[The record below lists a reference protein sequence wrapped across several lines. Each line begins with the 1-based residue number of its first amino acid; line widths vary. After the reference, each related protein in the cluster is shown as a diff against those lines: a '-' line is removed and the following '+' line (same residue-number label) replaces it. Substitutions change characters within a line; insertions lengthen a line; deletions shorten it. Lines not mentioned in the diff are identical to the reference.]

1 MRSQTTCQTVTI
13 VVSNELSPQKYS
25 VCSNTAPNPMVD
37 ASTFTKDYSARKDA
51 TMRIIRE
58 ILDMGI
64 DLAIIAAMLWMLWYL
79 ASVW

>member
-1 MRSQTTCQTVTI
+1 
-13 VVSNELSPQKYS
+13 
-25 VCSNTAPNPMVD
+25 
-37 ASTFTKDYSARKDA
+37 
-51 TMRIIRE
+51 MRIIRE